1 MPFDPRD
8 FLELAG
14 ALATAPDESEQRTA
28 ISRAYYA
35 VHLYAR
41 EQLVA
46 RGQMTPTKTGRDH
59 RLVIKAL
66 RVHRVSDGNK
76 VDKLRKWRTKADY
89 RLGAQITP
97 AKAQQAV
104 AIAQDVWPRL

>member
-8 FLELAG
+8 FLVLAG
-14 ALATAPDESEQRTA
+14 ELATAPDESKQRTA
-28 ISRAYYA
+28 MSRAYYA

-46 RGQMTPTKTGRDH
+46 RDEMTPTSTRRDH
-59 RLVIKAL
+59 MLVIKAL
-66 RVHRVSDGNK
+66 RVRGASDGDK
-76 VDKLRKWRTKADY
+76 VDKLRRWRIKADY
-89 RLGAQITP
+89 RLGAQITSSR
-97 AKAQQAV
+97 AQQAV